1 MKPEDVKPVEIGSV
15 GVNYR
20 GNFKY
25 IHDANGNELQHVI
38 PAHEVGAII
47 KAAMEDAIWLT
58 EHAYEAWHTP
68 EERAKSNAAY
78 SAWLAKAEELE
89 AMK

>member
-1 MKPEDVKPVEIGSV
+1 MKPEDVKPVYLLDGPEEKDDLIL
-15 GVNYR
+15 
-20 GNFKY
+20 
-25 IHDANGNELQHVI
+25 AI

-58 EHAYEAWHTP
+58 EHAYEVWHTP